1 MPSSSSSYTNH
12 TIHSSAIAAAATSA
26 TTSLSNQ
33 RISSEAV
40 CTPIGECEFCPP
52 KWRVMI
58 EKEEQTIKDEY
69 ESCIEYGRRIQF
81 ECTVLFQGKWCLGA
95 GYLLWNRSVFALR
108 LGIGDIVDCAF
119 VGWGKGSRIT
129 TCWNMQMAVHFILFL
144 NHYHDLPCNFSIQPT
159 IRWKR

>member
-1 MPSSSSSYTNH
+1 MESSLAERSDDDLEDRDDDSDNNFDVVVEEEESPPLTIPMPSSPSYTNH
-12 TIHSSAIAAAATSA
+12 TIHSSAIATAATSA

-40 CTPIGECEFCPP
+40 CIPIGECEFCPP

-81 ECTVLFQGKWCLGA
+81 ECTVLFQGK
-95 GYLLWNRSVFALR
+95 
-108 LGIGDIVDCAF
+108 
-119 VGWGKGSRIT
+119 
-129 TCWNMQMAVHFILFL
+129 
-144 NHYHDLPCNFSIQPT
+144 
-159 IRWKR
+159 